1 MTLAMVSRREEV
13 VLCHSVCIDPDPLQS
28 LQANT
33 LKTIMYISKGTV
45 IGWMRISLLVPMAAS
60 R

>member
-13 VLCHSVCIDPDPLQS
+13 TLCCSVCIDPDSLQF
-28 LQANT
+28 LQANA
-33 LKTIMYISKGTV
+33 LKTIMYISKETV
-45 IGWMRISLLVPMAAS
+45 IRWTRMSLLVPMAAS